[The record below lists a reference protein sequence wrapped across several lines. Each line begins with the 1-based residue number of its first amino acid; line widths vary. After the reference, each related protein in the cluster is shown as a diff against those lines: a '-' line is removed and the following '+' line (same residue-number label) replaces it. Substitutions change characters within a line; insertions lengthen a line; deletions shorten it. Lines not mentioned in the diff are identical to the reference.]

1 MKSIILTL
9 LISITS
15 LTLLIAQ
22 NTTASE
28 SGNQI
33 SLGAAVN
40 IAGKQRMLTQRM
52 AKDFVYIGMNIHTE
66 LATRERAS
74 SIILFEENFKV
85 LSGFAPSEKIKV
97 HLIKEEVLWKEYKK
111 LIIAETTK
119 DNAALILEKNT
130 AVLTACDE
138 LVKAYVE
145 YAGTLPKQPN
155 SEGATILSIA
165 ENTNTAGRQ
174 RMLSQRLT
182 FYYAAYVWGITEQ
195 FPTEKIKS
203 FAEFIQQN
211 FSKLIISEVNTT
223 DIDDAL
229 ANVIADWREVEERC
243 TKDNCYTFEN
253 KGMDVAQM
261 FKVTSNIL
269 QKMDK
274 ITGMYAK
281 LLE

>member
-85 LSGFAPSEKIKV
+85 LSGFAPSEK
-97 HLIKEEVLWKEYKK
+97 
-111 LIIAETTK
+111 
-119 DNAALILEKNT
+119 
-130 AVLTACDE
+130 
-138 LVKAYVE
+138 
-145 YAGTLPKQPN
+145 
-155 SEGATILSIA
+155 
-165 ENTNTAGRQ
+165 
-174 RMLSQRLT
+174 
-182 FYYAAYVWGITEQ
+182 
-195 FPTEKIKS
+195 
-203 FAEFIQQN
+203 
-211 FSKLIISEVNTT
+211 SKH
-223 DIDDAL
+223 
-229 ANVIADWREVEERC
+229 
-243 TKDNCYTFEN
+243 
-253 KGMDVAQM
+253 
-261 FKVTSNIL
+261 TS
-269 QKMDK
+269 
-274 ITGMYAK
+274 
-281 LLE
+281 